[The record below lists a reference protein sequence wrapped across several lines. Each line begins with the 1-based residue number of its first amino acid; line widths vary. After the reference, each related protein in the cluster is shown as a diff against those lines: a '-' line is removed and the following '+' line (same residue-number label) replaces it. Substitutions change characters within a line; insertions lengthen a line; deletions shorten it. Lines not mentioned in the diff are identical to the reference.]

1 MDRWTLYYA
10 GFNRF
15 LSDKNWWNGNY
26 VIASSGPPKRRTL
39 ERRTLARIDTLKESN
54 KGLEISDIESVKGS
68 ALEASAKLNKD
79 LNDYKIKFS
88 TEEAALKK
96 EQKEEVKALKTSIC
110 QANKEKINMK
120 KQALAGS
127 ATLGDTS

>member
-1 MDRWTLYYA
+1 M
-10 GFNRF
+10 
-15 LSDKNWWNGNY
+15 
-26 VIASSGPPKRRTL
+26 
-39 ERRTLARIDTLKESN
+39 
-54 KGLEISDIESVKGS
+54 
-68 ALEASAKLNKD
+68 EASAKLNKD

-120 KQALAGS
+120 KQFGNKLSEEVASKDAEVRKVSNEKVELEEKIHS
-127 ATLGDTS
+127 QLDTLYGCNNCGCHIRM